1 MAAPMRGA
9 RGGAHPG
16 TQGAPAPG
24 AHSEAQSGIS
34 RSRRGE
40 ADATAQ
46 RARLEAGLAAI
57 GLDLA
62 PAQVD
67 TLLAY
72 LTLLGKWNSVY
83 NLTAIRH
90 ADEMLTHHLLDSL
103 AAVPALAQAARAD
116 AVAATARGR
125 VLDVGSGGGMPGL
138 PLAIA
143 CPDVSVL
150 MVDIVQK
157 KTAFLTQCRAQL
169 GLGNASAHWGPV
181 EQLEDPQGFAVITSR
196 AFAELAD
203 FVTLSGH
210 LLAAG
215 GKLVAMKGVYPQAE
229 LDRMEAAG
237 LMATWQV
244 EAVPRL
250 TVPELDAE
258 RHLVVLSRKVDN

>member
-1 MAAPMRGA
+1 MGGSRYAAV
-9 RGGAHPG
+9 
-16 TQGAPAPG
+16 
-24 AHSEAQSGIS
+24 
-34 RSRRGE
+34 
-40 ADATAQ
+40 DAAAQ
-46 RARLEAGLAAI
+46 RARLEAALGAI
-57 GLDLA
+57 GLQLA

-72 LTLLGKWNSVY
+72 LTLLGKWNGVY

-90 ADEMLTHHLLDSL
+90 PDEMLTHHLFDSL
-103 AAVPALAQAARAD
+103 AAVPALADAARDDGVRD
-116 AVAATARGR
+116 AARGR

-143 CPDVSVL
+143 CPDVTVR

-169 GLGNASAHWGPV
+169 GLANASAHWGPV
-181 EQLEDPQGFAVITSR
+181 EKIEDADGYAVITSR
-196 AFAELAD
+196 AFAELTD

-210 LLAAG
+210 LLAPG
-215 GKLVAMKGVYPQAE
+215 GRLMAMKGVYPQAE

-244 EAVPRL
+244 DAVPRL

-258 RHLVVLSRKVDN
+258 RHLVVLSRRVDNQAHV

>member
-1 MAAPMRGA
+1 M
-9 RGGAHPG
+9 GG
-16 TQGAPAPG
+16 
-24 AHSEAQSGIS
+24 S
-34 RSRRGE
+34 RHGVLDV
-40 ADATAQ
+40 AAQ
-46 RARLEAGLAAI
+46 RPRLEAGLDAI
-57 GLDLA
+57 GLPLT

-72 LTLLGKWNSVY
+72 LTLLGKWNGVY

-90 ADEMLTHHLLDSL
+90 PDEMLTHHLLDSL
-103 AAVPALAQAARAD
+103 AAVPALAQAARETS
-116 AVAATARGR
+116 VGTGARGR

-143 CPDVSVL
+143 HPDVSVR

-169 GLGNASAHWGPV
+169 GLTNASAHWGPV
-181 EQLEDPQGFAVITSR
+181 EKLEDADGYAVITSR
-196 AFAELAD
+196 AFAELTD

-210 LLAAG
+210 LLAPG
-215 GKLVAMKGVYPQAE
+215 GRLIAMKGVYPQAE
-229 LDRMEAAG
+229 LDRMEATG
-237 LMATWQV
+237 LMAAWQV

-258 RHLVVLSRKVDN
+258 RHLVVLSRRVDNQAHV